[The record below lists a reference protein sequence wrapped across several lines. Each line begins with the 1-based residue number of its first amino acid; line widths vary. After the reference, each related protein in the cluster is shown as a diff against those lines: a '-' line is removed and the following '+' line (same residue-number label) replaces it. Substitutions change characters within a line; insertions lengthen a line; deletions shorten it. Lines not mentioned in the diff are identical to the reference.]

1 MRWTLLLF
9 FLLLSSSC
17 SKELII
23 PEYEGRAVHVPRELS
38 SDALRAKK
46 AFSADY
52 NEEGLR
58 SLAEAK
64 KTELSFKG
72 LKPLWEYAYTEKN
85 DSVHTTI
92 VPLFADEMSVRASNS
107 LGDDDI
113 KKYLKELA
121 STTFLLYVEPQ
132 DSLQKGRLGFV
143 EYIPSLRCLE
153 RGYKPDPKTFSPPKG
168 FDGEI
173 ALYDVKGN
181 QKIHYVYVEG
191 LLQNAYWVYDKEQAR
206 SVSWVHLGDEKA
218 ACYRKVL
225 IKLIAQAQAAA
236 YNNEPLPPDLDIS
249 GTVLPTVVVPGEV
262 DISCLDRFHTPM
274 YGDSRDRDQS
284 FKDAENFLRD
294 MEPRGLPLWMVLDPF
309 FSGAMM
315 VGGTP
320 APVDPPR
327 IPEPITRPTPQQVMA
342 NAEIADVAKSMWL
355 RMHNAFKNNNG
366 ETARELARVIFQD
379 KKTGAIHYG
388 IEQIGEEKVYKPG
401 TNGSATLTSNTLLN
415 GVPPGA
421 ELIGIIH
428 THTPYDPEYPRS
440 LGLSDTDRETADRV
454 GIFVIAIDYPIGDKI
469 VRGEGIGRHYPSHQD
484 VLDGRYTYYMY
495 QGNKL

>member
-23 PEYEGRAVHVPRELS
+23 PEYEGRDVRVPRELS

-64 KTELSFKG
+64 KTDLSFKG
-72 LKPLWEYAYTEKN
+72 LKPLWEYAYTEKS

-113 KKYLKELA
+113 KKYLKKLA
-121 STTFLLYVEPQ
+121 NTTFLLYVEPQ

-191 LLQNAYWVYDKEQAR
+191 LLQNAYWVYAKEELR
-206 SVSWVHLGDEKA
+206 TYSNWIPEHERIV
-218 ACYRKVL
+218 CYRKVL
-225 IKLIAQAQAAA
+225 LKLMVRAKEAEFI
-236 YNNEPLPPDLDIS
+236 YEPIDLPDLGHLLQPVIV
-249 GTVLPTVVVPGEV
+249 TGEI
-262 DISCLDRFHTPM
+262 DLSCLDRVRSLMDGHHL
-274 YGDSRDRDQS
+274 RERDQA
-284 FKDAENFLRD
+284 FREAENIFRD
-294 MEPRGLPLWMVLDPF
+294 LEPGTTANSLWMVLDPF
-309 FSGAMM
+309 FSGATM
-315 VGGTP
+315 VGDTP

-342 NAEIADVAKSMWL
+342 KEEFVNISRGMWNRTHADAQKLGYKS
-355 RMHNAFKNNNG
+355 RSERAIP
-366 ETARELARVIFQD
+366 VFQD
-379 KKTGAIHYG
+379 PKTGKLYYG
-388 IEQIGEEKVYKPG
+388 KEQVGPERAYGKEQGKITPNYDQAE
-401 TNGSATLTSNTLLN
+401 N
-415 GVPPGA
+415 GVPDGT
-421 ELIGIIH
+421 EVVGVIH
-428 THTPYDPEYPRS
+428 THSPYKEGHKRAY
-440 LGLSDTDRETADRV
+440 GLSLTDREHADAM
-454 GIFVIAIDYPIGDKI
+454 GIFVVAVDYVATIPII
-469 VRGEGIGRHYPSHQD
+469 RGPFSGLFFMTEEEKKSLKPKF
-484 VLDGRYTYYMY
+484 YMY
-495 QGNKL
+495 QGKKK